1 MVSPYSSGG
10 GGTVLEHCYGA
21 VLLSHLLLGDPVG
34 ELGDDVV
41 PVSVRFQDSAFSPV
55 DDLIVVGTTPNGAER
70 RVSIGVR
77 RAPKITAG
85 DDATAGL
92 LVSYLRVVVE
102 HWEAV
107 RAGQWRLALAVAS
120 PNPAVRQVRELAVV
134 ARGQPDDAA
143 FRAAVALPGR
153 VGKPVRKRLIHLDA
167 LVAKAAKGIQASP
180 AQADGLTW
188 RLLHALW
195 VRELRLEEGDDS
207 DQAGVIGRLRSSVP
221 GADVTGAKAV
231 FSALEK
237 LSRGFAPSAA
247 TVTREMLWQ
256 RLSGMVADQPFV
268 VPRLVPED
276 SLGTENDLPA
286 GIVIGPAILGKEISL
301 VLPPVVSSSLS
312 GLRQRAPEFVGRST
326 VSAELLGVLD
336 PASTKSEIARI
347 SGVAG
352 LAGVGKTELALQVA
366 HQAVSKGWFPGGV
379 LMVDM
384 QGYEVE
390 SKRLTPGQA
399 LNSLLW
405 ALSVPDQHIP
415 SNTRDQERLYRAI
428 LGEFAKRDRAI
439 LVIIDNASTS
449 AQVKPLLPGVGRAIV
464 TSRHTLA
471 DLHGRL
477 IDVDVLPHDASV
489 ELFARLLRLKRGD
502 SDTRVEEHP
511 ADARRVVEFCG
522 GLPLAV
528 EIIAALLAAVPFKPL
543 SALIEEL
550 TVENTRLT
558 ALRYEQL
565 AVKTALTTS
574 YRYLSDDQARLF
586 RLLPV
591 NPGPEVSTAAV
602 AAMTELEEQEVRP
615 LLEELTR
622 AHLVEPGRR
631 YDRWRMH
638 DLVRL
643 YAKEI
648 GEAHTE
654 DDGRQRALARLLE
667 YYLVTSFN
675 AWSHLNPAVTDPS
688 AYGFANFQDG
698 RVWLEAELPNLIA
711 SCEAAIE
718 FVPESGILM
727 ARSLSRYLAWRGDI
741 DERIRLI
748 TLAVTTARRVG
759 DRDLEGKAVGDLAGA
774 LVDAG
779 RLDDAVSTCEEAVAL
794 CEANGDRQG
803 AGMALGNKANALRGL
818 RRFDE
823 AMVVCQDATAVF
835 QATGHRRAEGL
846 ALSTLASIFLELG
859 ELEYGITAYREA
871 AAILRETGDWV
882 HEGVTLKD
890 LSSALTSAGQHEL
903 AVDACQ
909 RAVEVYRAAGD
920 ETGEANAL
928 TTLSYAL
935 QEMEHHE
942 AAVEVARQ
950 AVRIHQTA
958 GRRDGEAAALAGLA
972 RAVARTDDA
981 HEAVTACREAA
992 EAYQEA
998 GDRHGEGYALL
1009 ILGVALHNTHQLE
1022 DAAIA
1027 SREAI
1032 TIARETCDQRN
1043 EAAALT
1049 NLGLTLIEMGDFA
1062 EAVTVCLAAISI
1074 CREIDDV
1081 ESAASALTNLGLAL
1095 LKGQEL
1101 DRNGVRGQSARFS
1114 RYAIK
1119 SPSA

>member
-21 VLLSHLLLGDPVG
+21 VLLSHLLLGDPVA

-41 PVSVRFQDSAFSPV
+41 PVSVRFQGSAFSPV
-55 DDLIVVGTTPNGAER
+55 DDLIVVGATPNGAER

-77 RAPKITAG
+77 RAPKITES
-85 DDATAGL
+85 DDATADL

-120 PNPAVRQVRELAVV
+120 PNPAARQVRELAVV
-134 ARGQPDDAA
+134 ARGHPDGAA
-143 FRAAVALPGR
+143 FREAVALPGR
-153 VGKPVRKRLIHLDA
+153 VGKPVRNRLVHLDA
-167 LVAKAAKGIQASP
+167 LVAKAAKGIQTSP
-180 AQADGLTW
+180 APSDALTW

-195 VRELRLEEGDDS
+195 VRELRLEDGDDS

-221 GADVTGAKAV
+221 GADIAGAKAV

-256 RLSGMVADQPFV
+256 RLSGMVVNLPFV
-268 VPRLVPED
+268 LPRLIPEG
-276 SLGTENDLPA
+276 SLGTGHDLPA

-312 GLRQRAPEFVGRST
+312 GLRRRAPEFVGRST
-326 VSAELLGVLD
+326 VSAELLGVLN
-336 PASTKSEIARI
+336 PAGTESEVARI
-347 SGVAG
+347 SSLAG
-352 LAGVGKTELALQVA
+352 LAGVGKTELALQAA
-366 HQAVSKGWFPGGV
+366 HQAVSQGWFPGGV

-390 SKRLTPGQA
+390 TKRLTAGQA
-399 LNSLLW
+399 LNSLLR

-415 SNTRDQERLYRAI
+415 SNPRDQQRLYRAI
-428 LGEFAKRDRAI
+428 LGEFAKQGRAI
-439 LVIIDNASTS
+439 LIIIDNASTS
-449 AQVKPLLPGVGRAIV
+449 EQARPLLPDVGRAIV

-477 IDVDVLPHDASV
+477 IDVDALSHDASV
-489 ELFARLLRLKRGD
+489 ELLARLLRLKRGD

-511 ADARRVVEFCG
+511 DDARRLVEFCA
-522 GLPLAV
+522 GLPLAI
-528 EIIAALLAAVPFKPL
+528 EIVAALLGALPAKPL
-543 SALIEEL
+543 CALINEL
-550 TVENTRLT
+550 EVENTRLT

-574 YRYLSDDQARLF
+574 YRYLSQDQARLF

-591 NPGPEVSTAAV
+591 NPGPEVSTTAV
-602 AAMTELEEQEVRP
+602 AAMTELAEQEVRP

-622 AHLVEPGRR
+622 AHLVEPGGR

-648 GEAHTE
+648 GEAHTD
-654 DDGRQRALARLLE
+654 DDGRHKALARLLE

-675 AWSHLNPAVTDPS
+675 AWSHRNPAVTDPS
-688 AYGFANFQDG
+688 GLGFSNLRDAQM
-698 RVWLEAELPNLIA
+698 WLEAELPNLIA
-711 SCEAAIE
+711 ACEAAIE
-718 FVPESGILM
+718 FVPESGIVM
-727 ARSLSRYLAWRGDI
+727 ARSLSHYLAWRGDI
-741 DERIRLI
+741 DERVRLT
-748 TLAVTTARRVG
+748 TLAVTAARRVG
-759 DRDLEGKAVGDLAGA
+759 DRDQEGEAVGDLAA
-774 LVDAG
+774 SLLEAG
-779 RLDDAVSTCEEAVAL
+779 HLDDAVSTCEEAVAL
-794 CEANGDRQG
+794 CEASGNQQG
-803 AGMALGNKANALRGL
+803 AGMALGNKANALRRL

-823 AMVVCQDATAVF
+823 AIVACQDATAVF

-846 ALSTLASIFLELG
+846 ALSTLASIFIELG
-859 ELEYGITAYREA
+859 ELNYGITAYREA
-871 AAILRETGDWV
+871 AAILQETGDWA
-882 HEGVTLKD
+882 HEGATLED
-890 LSSALTSAGQHEL
+890 LSSALTRAGRHKP
-903 AVDACQ
+903 AVDTCQ

-920 ETGEANAL
+920 ETGEATAL

-935 QEMEHHE
+935 QEMEHYE

-950 AVRIHQTA
+950 AARIHRTA
-958 GRRDGEAAALAGLA
+958 GRRRDEAAALAGLA
-972 RAVARTDDA
+972 RAVAWTDNAD
-981 HEAVTACREAA
+981 EAVTACREAV
-992 EAYQEA
+992 EAYQET
-998 GDRHGEGYALL
+998 GDRHGEGYAFL
-1009 ILGVALHNTHQLE
+1009 ILGVALHNIHQLE
-1022 DAAIA
+1022 DAATA

-1049 NLGLTLIEMGDFA
+1049 NLGLTLIEMGDFT
-1062 EAVTVCLAAISI
+1062 EAVTICLLAISI

-1081 ESAASALTNLGLAL
+1081 ESAASARTNLGLAL
-1095 LKGQEL
+1095 RKGQEL
-1101 DRNGVRGQSARFS
+1101 DRDG
-1114 RYAIK
+1114 
-1119 SPSA
+1119 